1 MSINELMLKNENELT
16 ANQKEFL
23 KIHQDIVV
31 IGAGIGSALISLAT
45 KLKEMRDK
53 KLFVEAGFNSFEEYS
68 EKALGLKQRQAYN
81 YIKVLES
88 FDDEFLHSNAKIGVS
103 KLTLLSSL
111 SDNEKEEIVKNN
123 NLEETS
129 VSELKEQ
136 IQKLKDEKT
145 KAQEEMNKALKDKDK
160 LNEKIDKLKEDLKA
174 EKNKPAEKIV
184 ETVQDPELL
193 SKIEVLET
201 GIKMKEKTISNLRDK
216 VSTIEIK
223 NSEELTKFKL
233 IFDNIQVEIREL
245 KILLTQIP
253 EEKQD
258 GCKKALKAVGENLC

>member
-1 MSINELMLKNENELT
+1 MSINELMLKSENELT

-53 KLFVEAGFNSFEEYS
+53 KLFVEAGFNSFEDYS
-68 EKALGLKQRQAYN
+68 EKALGLKRRQAYN

-88 FDDEFLHSNAKIGVS
+88 FDDDFVHSNAQIGIS

-129 VSELKEQ
+129 VSELKAQ
-136 IQKLKDEKT
+136 IQKLKDEK
-145 KAQEEMNKALKDKDK
+145 QKALKDKDK
-160 LNEKIDKLKEDLKA
+160 LNEKIDKLKEDLKV

-245 KILLTQIP
+245 KMLLTQIP

-258 GCKKALKAVGENLC
+258 GCKKALKAVGESLC

>member
-1 MSINELMLKNENELT
+1 MSINELVIKNDSELT
-16 ANQKEFL
+16 ELEREFL
-23 KIHQDIVV
+23 KNHQTILSAGVLIQNGFIELAKSLKNIKDNKLFLAINCSSFEDYTEKIIGIKKTQAYKYIQV
-31 IGAGIGSALISLAT
+31 IENLGEEFSTRVEKIGITKLALISTLA
-45 KLKEMRDK
+45 
-53 KLFVEAGFNSFEEYS
+53 
-68 EKALGLKQRQAYN
+68 
-81 YIKVLES
+81 
-88 FDDEFLHSNAKIGVS
+88 
-103 KLTLLSSL
+103 
-111 SDNEKEEIVKNN
+111 DNEKEEIVKNN

-129 VSELKEQ
+129 VSELKAQ
-136 IQKLKDEKT
+136 IQKLKDEKS
-145 KAQEEMNKALKDKDK
+145 KAQEEMNKALKDKEK
-160 LNEKIDKLKEDLKA
+160 LNEKIDKLKEDLKT

-193 SKIEVLET
+193 SKIEVLESSVK
-201 GIKMKEKTISNLRDK
+201 IKEKTISNLRDK

-258 GCKKALKAVGENLC
+258 GCKKALKAVGESLC